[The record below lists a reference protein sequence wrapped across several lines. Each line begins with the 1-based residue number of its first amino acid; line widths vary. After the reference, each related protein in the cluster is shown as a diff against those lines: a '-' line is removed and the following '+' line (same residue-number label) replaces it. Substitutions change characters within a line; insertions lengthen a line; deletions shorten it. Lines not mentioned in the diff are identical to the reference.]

1 MGKDAT
7 VAPKERVNILY
18 KTEVGGAQE
27 EVELPL
33 NILVMG
39 EYNANVPEDEKTLED
54 RKIINVD
61 KENFNDVLEKQ
72 NLGLTLSVPDKLSGQ
87 KDASMSVELKF
98 RTLNDFGPESV
109 VNQVPELKKLLELRS
124 ALTALKSPLGNV
136 PAFRKKLQALLG
148 DEGTRAK
155 LMAELGVDGGKDKD
169 KK

>member
-39 EYNANVPEDEKTLED
+39 EYNPNVPDDEKSLED
-54 RKIINVD
+54 RKTISVD
-61 KENFNDVLEKQ
+61 KDNFNDVLEKQ
-72 NLGLTLSVPDKLSGQ
+72 NLGVTLSVKDKLSGE
-87 KDASMSVELKF
+87 KDANLTVELK
-98 RTLNDFGPESV
+98 LKSLSDFGPESI

-136 PAFRKKLQALLG
+136 PAFRKKLQNLLG
-148 DEGTRAK
+148 DGESRNK
-155 LMAELGVDGGKDKD
+155 LIAELGIAAKDSK
-169 KK
+169 

>member
-39 EYNANVPEDEKTLED
+39 EYNPNVPDDEKSLED
-54 RKIINVD
+54 RKTVSVD
-61 KENFNDVLEKQ
+61 KDNFNDVLEKQ
-72 NLGLTLSVPDKLSGQ
+72 NLGLTASVPDKLSGE
-87 KDASMSVELKF
+87 KDASLNVDLKF
-98 RTLNDFGPESV
+98 KNLNDFGPEAI
-109 VNQVPELKKLLELRS
+109 VNQVPELKKLLELRK

-136 PAFRKKLQALLG
+136 PAFRKKLQTLLG
-148 DEGTRAK
+148 DEANRAK
-155 LMAELGVDGGKDKD
+155 LMAELGIGNKDTK
-169 KK
+169 

>member
-39 EYNANVPEDEKTLED
+39 EYNPNVPEDEKSLED
-54 RKIINVD
+54 RKTVSVD
-61 KENFNDVLEKQ
+61 KDNFNDVLEKQ
-72 NLGLTLSVPDKLSGQ
+72 NLGLTASVPDKLSGE
-87 KDASMSVELKF
+87 KDASLTVELKF
-98 RTLNDFGPESV
+98 KNLNDFGPEAIV
-109 VNQVPELKKLLELRS
+109 KQVPELKKLLELRN

-136 PAFRKKLQALLG
+136 PAFRKKLQSLLG
-148 DEGTRAK
+148 DEANRAK
-155 LMAELGVDGGKDKD
+155 LMAELGIANKDTK
-169 KK
+169 

>member
-18 KTEVGGAQE
+18 KTEIGGAQE

-39 EYNANVPEDEKTLED
+39 EYNATVPEDEKTLED
-54 RKIINVD
+54 RKTIGVD
-61 KENFNDVLEKQ
+61 KENFNDVMEKQ
-72 NLGLTLSVPDKLSGQ
+72 NLGLTLSVADKLSGQ
-87 KDASMSVELKF
+87 KDASLTVELKI
-98 RTLNDFGPESV
+98 RNLSDFGPESI

-148 DEGTRAK
+148 DEASRTK
-155 LMAELGVDGGKDKD
+155 LMAELGVTPKDKD
-169 KK
+169 AK

>member
-39 EYNANVPEDEKTLED
+39 EYNPNVPEDEKSLED
-54 RKIINVD
+54 RKTVSVD
-61 KENFNDVLEKQ
+61 KDNFNDVLEKQ
-72 NLGLTLSVPDKLSGQ
+72 NLGLTASVPDKLSGE
-87 KDASMSVELKF
+87 KDASLTVDLKF
-98 RTLNDFGPESV
+98 KNLNDFGPEAI
-109 VNQVPELKKLLELRS
+109 VNQVPELKKLLELRK

-136 PAFRKKLQALLG
+136 PAFRKKLQNLLG
-148 DEGTRAK
+148 DEANRAK
-155 LMAELGVDGGKDKD
+155 LMAELGIGNKDTK
-169 KK
+169 

>member
-39 EYNANVPEDEKTLED
+39 EYNPNVPEDEKTLED
-54 RKIINVD
+54 RKTVSVD
-61 KENFNDVLEKQ
+61 KDNFNDVLEKQ
-72 NLGLTLSVPDKLSGQ
+72 NLGLTASVPDKLSGE
-87 KDASMSVELKF
+87 KDASLTVDLKF
-98 RTLNDFGPESV
+98 KNLTDFGPEAI
-109 VNQVPELKKLLELRS
+109 VNQVPELKKLLELRA

-136 PAFRKKLQALLG
+136 PAFRKKLQNLLG
-148 DEGTRAK
+148 DEANRAK
-155 LMAELGVDGGKDKD
+155 LMAELGIATKDTK
-169 KK
+169 

>member
-39 EYNANVPEDEKTLED
+39 EYNPNVPEDEKSLED
-54 RKIINVD
+54 RKTVSVD
-61 KENFNDVLEKQ
+61 KDNFNDVLEKQ
-72 NLGLTLSVPDKLSGQ
+72 NLGLTTSVPDKLSGE
-87 KDASMSVELKF
+87 KDASLTVDLKF
-98 RTLNDFGPESV
+98 KNLNDFGPEAI
-109 VNQVPELKKLLELRS
+109 VNQVPELKKLLELRK

-136 PAFRKKLQALLG
+136 PAFRKKLQTLLG
-148 DEGTRAK
+148 DEANRAK
-155 LMAELGVDGGKDKD
+155 LMAELGIGNKDTK
-169 KK
+169 

>member
-18 KTEVGGAQE
+18 KTELGGAQE

-39 EYNANVPEDEKTLED
+39 EYNPNVPEDEKSLED
-54 RKIINVD
+54 RKTVSVD
-61 KENFNDVLEKQ
+61 KDNFNDVLEKQ
-72 NLGLTLSVPDKLSGQ
+72 NLGMTASVPDKLSGE
-87 KDASMSVELKF
+87 KDASLTVDLKF
-98 RTLNDFGPESV
+98 KNLNDFGPEAIV
-109 VNQVPELKKLLELRS
+109 KQVPELKKLLELRN

-148 DEGTRAK
+148 DEASRAK
-155 LMAELGVDGGKDKD
+155 LMAELGVGAKDKD
-169 KK
+169 GK

>member
-18 KTEVGGAQE
+18 KTELGGAQE

-39 EYNANVPEDEKTLED
+39 EYNPNVPDDEKSLED
-54 RKIINVD
+54 RKTVSVD
-61 KENFNDVLEKQ
+61 KDNFNDVLEKQ
-72 NLGLTLSVPDKLSGQ
+72 NLGLTASVPDKLSGE
-87 KDASMSVELKF
+87 KDASLNVDLKF
-98 RTLNDFGPESV
+98 KNLNDFGPEAIV
-109 VNQVPELKKLLELRS
+109 KQVPELKKLLELRS

-136 PAFRKKLQALLG
+136 PAFRKKLQNLLG

-155 LMAELGVDGGKDKD
+155 LMAELGIGNKDTK
-169 KK
+169 